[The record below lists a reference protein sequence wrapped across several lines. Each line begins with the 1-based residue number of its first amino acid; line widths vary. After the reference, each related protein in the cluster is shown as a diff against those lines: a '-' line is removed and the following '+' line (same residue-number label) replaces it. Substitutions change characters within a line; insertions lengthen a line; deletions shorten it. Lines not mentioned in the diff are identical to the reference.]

1 MPSFEGTD
9 CLLATGVLSL
19 SVVSADLDGVAGTF
33 NGWAE
38 GVLDISNLKETR
50 TSESYSI
57 HLLDPAFPN
66 MRKQLMMIT
75 TFNSGA
81 HTAI

>member
-1 MPSFEGTD
+1 VPSFEGTD

-50 TSESYSI
+50 TSEVI
-57 HLLDPAFPN
+57 QF
-66 MRKQLMMIT
+66 
-75 TFNSGA
+75 TFLTQRFQTCENSP
-81 HTAI
+81 

>member
-1 MPSFEGTD
+1 MVPSFEGTD

-19 SVVSADLDGVAGTF
+19 SVSDLDGVAGTF

-38 GVLDISNLKETR
+38 GGFDILNSKETR
-50 TSESYSI
+50 TSHYSI
-57 HLLDPAFPN
+57 RPAFPN
-66 MRKQLMMIT
+66 MRKQLMIT